1 MMRLLFF
8 IIFNFVFFF
17 SFATPTQKVCELH
30 VKFEKAYFF
39 DRKIQNGIKYY
50 TKRKAYLVAGDYV
63 RIACNQINS
72 NWIFVTFTNR
82 KGVVTRGYVNLAEF
96 DVVRL

>member
-1 MMRLLFF
+1 
-8 IIFNFVFFF
+8 
-17 SFATPTQKVCELH
+17 
-30 VKFEKAYFF
+30 
-39 DRKIQNGIKYY
+39 
-50 TKRKAYLVAGDYV
+50 KAYLVAGDYV